1 MQWADLRG
9 LRGSTLRVARMNTI
23 ATRRQLPLLLLR
35 TPPPPQWHRQ
45 PVRFQWVSA
54 RPLEIEA
61 RGKDRKDSKKKEAQ
75 SSIFQEMFPE
85 EGDNN
90 APYRQR
96 EEEDENKVRI
106 VTSTH
111 VDKSEVTE
119 WRAAVAAREERRRKY
134 LETRSA
140 ALSTIP
146 DLLVPKEKGKK
157 RKRNKKGK
165 TKPKSKTE
173 DKPESKPEDTPKN
186 TKWGLGSS
194 VIPSRK
200 SAPKTEEEQAE
211 APKPARKSPSL
222 YKELFK
228 DDAPPKPTD
237 PAEER
242 HVNHGDLQAWVD
254 SLPRGDSGPADK
266 EQSSLLILSNASTNL
281 SESDFYRVG
290 PQGQHLDGWG
300 VSISKVMQAYDHN
313 TLQPLG
319 RYFILF
325 ASHHAA
331 ALYQSEAQR
340 RYNAA
345 RLRLQSA
352 AAPLAAAPEPG
363 DPDIFTL
370 AAPSNAPLSLHLYKL
385 NKAAEKRLESFS
397 VQGLLSMTPDPPPRA
412 CSPVVLSLEG
422 GTLDQ
427 RSLSQWIRR
436 DARDR
441 GLGWPVQHIRPYFPP
456 RIHQRGPLEE
466 PTEDDYH
473 WDEDSAPKIVDP
485 EAVARKTMDETARS
499 ALFVLSFPDAHE
511 ARRFVRAWHH
521 KELVRSR
528 GESVTVRTHFVW

>member
-1 MQWADLRG
+1 
-9 LRGSTLRVARMNTI
+9 MNTI
-23 ATRRQLPLLLLR
+23 ATRRQLPLLLLLR

-45 PVRFQWVSA
+45 PVRFHWVGA
-54 RPLEIEA
+54 RPLEMG
-61 RGKDRKDSKKKEAQ
+61 RQGKDGKKKKEAQ

-85 EGDNN
+85 EGDKNT
-90 APYRQR
+90 PYRQP
-96 EEEDENKVRI
+96 EDEDDTKVRI

-119 WRAAVAAREERRRKY
+119 WRAAVAAKEERRRKH
-134 LETRSA
+134 LEKRSA
-140 ALSTIP
+140 ALSAIP

-157 RKRNKKGK
+157 RKRKKGK
-165 TKPKSKTE
+165 TNPK
-173 DKPESKPEDTPKN
+173 SKPEDKAEDKLEDAPKN
-186 TKWGLGSS
+186 TQWGLGSS
-194 VIPSRK
+194 VIPSRG
-200 SAPKTEEEQAE
+200 SAPKTEEQAE
-211 APKPARKSPSL
+211 TPKTARGPPSL

-237 PAEER
+237 LAEDR
-242 HVNHGDLQAWVD
+242 HVNHGDLQAWID
-254 SLPRGDSGPADK
+254 SLPRGDSAGPADK
-266 EQSSLLILSNASTNL
+266 EKSSLLILSNASANL
-281 SESDFYRVG
+281 GESDFYRVG

-325 ASHHAA
+325 VSHHAA

-340 RYNAA
+340 RHNAA
-345 RLRLQSA
+345 RLRRQSA

-363 DPDIFTL
+363 DPAIFTL

-412 CSPVVLSLEG
+412 CSPVVLSIEG

-466 PTEDDYH
+466 PSEDDYH

-485 EAVARKTMDETARS
+485 DAVARKTMDETARS

-511 ARRFVRAWHH
+511 ARRFVRAWHN

-528 GESVTVRTHFVW
+528 GESVTLRTHFVW